1 MRCFDGSMAR
11 RRMRDTVEVAVW
23 WAALLALWTVLISTV
38 DTLELLVG
46 AAVSLVGAV
55 AAGAARRAVT
65 DR

>member
-1 MRCFDGSMAR
+1 MAR

-38 DTLELLVG
+38 GTLELLVG

-55 AAGAARRAVT
+55 AAGAARRAAT

>member
-1 MRCFDGSMAR
+1 MRSPDGGTAHGRAR
-11 RRMRDTVEVAVW
+11 NVAETAVW
-23 WAALLALWTVLISTV
+23 WAALFALWTVLITTV
-38 DTLELLVG
+38 DPLETLVG